1 MAVCSWCERE
11 MTTAPS
17 CTATV
22 LHREGFPI
30 RMIPWGKE
38 RGWRGR
44 GRCGDCGVNPRGFHH
59 LGCDV
64 QRCPLCEG
72 QMISCGC
79 RFDEDGPD
87 DDEEEVIDL
96 YVDSNGDPAERRV
109 VGDQEVVI
117 HYGDLPESDVTTVH
131 GIPCTTAL
139 RTVIDVAPDVSAEH
153 LDRIVK
159 DCLQRRL
166 FTLDEARERLARP
179 DMLKRPGAVL
189 LREVLS
195 DL

>member
-1 MAVCSWCERE
+1 MAICSWCERE
-11 MTTAPS
+11 MTTASS
-17 CTATV
+17 CTVSV
-22 LHREGFPI
+22 LHRDGSPI

-72 QMISCGC
+72 QMLSCDC
-79 RFDEDGPD
+79 RFDEDGAD

-96 YVDSNGDPAERRV
+96 YVDANGDPTERRM
-109 VGDQEVVI
+109 VGDQEVLI
-117 HYGDLPESDVTTVH
+117 HYGDLPESDVTTVQ

-139 RTVIDVAPDVSAEH
+139 RTVIDIAPDVSAEH
-153 LDRIVK
+153 LDRIIK

-166 FTLDEARERLARP
+166 FTLDEARERLAQP
-179 DMLKRPGAVL
+179 DMRTRPGAEL
-189 LREVLS
+189 LRRALRI
-195 DL
+195 